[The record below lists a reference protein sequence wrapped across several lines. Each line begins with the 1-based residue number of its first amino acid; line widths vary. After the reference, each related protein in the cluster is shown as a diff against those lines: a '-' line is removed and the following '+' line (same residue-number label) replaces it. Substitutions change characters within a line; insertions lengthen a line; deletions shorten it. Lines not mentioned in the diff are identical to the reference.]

1 MNKGDVL
8 DNMAS
13 FVNHML
19 RTKTLSCVCVCVG
32 GSSFPLQLSR
42 ERIAL

>member
-19 RTKTLSCVCVCVG
+19 RTKTLSCVCVWG
-32 GSSFPLQLSR
+32 GVLLSHYSSP
-42 ERIAL
+42 EKG

>member
-19 RTKTLSCVCVCVG
+19 RIKTVVCVCG
-32 GSSFPLQLSR
+32 GGVLLSHYSSP
-42 ERIAL
+42 EKG